1 MSEKVEG
8 LDVPDG
14 MLVTH
19 VKTDEEKDAVTFY
32 TGRWTIEYSVAEV
45 EELVEE
51 LQSWAAE
58 MRLRGRP

>member
-1 MSEKVEG
+1 MTTHVAD

-14 MLVTH
+14 MQVKHVTN
-19 VKTDEEKDAVTFY
+19 DENRDAVTFY

-45 EELVEE
+45 EELISE
-51 LQSWAAE
+51 LSAWAAD